1 MIRFGESGTR
11 DRELMEKYKLTSD
24 EIIKKV
30 KIILNSG
37 VSING

>member
-1 MIRFGESGTR
+1 MIRLENPEHP
-11 DRELMEKYKLTSD
+11 DELMEKYKLTSD